1 VGCRR
6 TAPKPDLVR
15 FVADAG
21 VLAPDRAA
29 VRPGRGAY
37 LHPTRACLERALRKR
52 AFQRTLRQSLT
63 IPEPLDLDLE

>member
-21 VLAPDRAA
+21 VLAPDPAA

-37 LHPTRACLERALRKR
+37 LHPTRACLARALRKR
-52 AFQRTLRQSLT
+52 GFQRTLRQSLT